1 MIWKLPNEDD
11 VRYVKRFALWPTEV
25 KNNKEGSY
33 RVWLEPYM
41 ARQTYWKNK
50 IDDLI
55 WVTRE
60 RLTMDAYN
68 ERAKYN
74 QLFETKTGV
83 KYNAE
88 TVQDILNNM
97 DYNANKL

>member
-11 VRYVKRFALWPTEV
+11 IRYVKRFALWPT
-25 KNNKEGSY
+25 KATDNNGKPY

-50 IDDLI
+50 VDTMAWATI
-55 WVTRE
+55 E
-60 RLTMDAYN
+60 RLTMGAYN

-83 KYNAE
+83 KYNVDA
-88 TVQDILNNM
+88 VQDILNNI

>member
-1 MIWKLPNEDD
+1 MKWQLPKEEDI
-11 VRYVKRFALWPTEV
+11 RYVKRFALWPTKV
-25 KNNKEGSY
+25 TDNNDKPY
-33 RVWLEPYM
+33 CVWLETYM

-50 IDDLI
+50 VDTMV
-55 WVTRE
+55 WTTTT

-68 ERAKYN
+68 ERAKFN
-74 QLFETKTGV
+74 QLFEDKTGI